1 MIERRRLSINRF
13 HLTRLVLK
21 TLLFFRA
28 HHSHTFI
35 SSSII
40 WRAEWYYARI
50 ENESLTIATITYLFD
65 ILSFNILISN
75 TFYISLQKMSSNEL
89 CFRKFFT
96 QMTSTKLILS
106 IAFLSFIISKCRIAT
121 SDRILLSRLSTMTL
135 RTRIEKSRRY
145 AKALHAQWKSI
156 SQCMKLS
163 KRRWE
168 TLTCLRNRWLFTRL
182 RRDCIQFSQTS
193 THASNRIHQTYL
205 LREESRFW
213 QNWFTRLTTTQSN
226 IKESEKNSTKTFNQT
241 QNKRNSKMS
250 RLQIKENLL
259 ARQ

>member
-1 MIERRRLSINRF
+1 MIERRRLSINRS

-50 ENESLTIATITYLFD
+50 ENESLTTATITYLFD

-75 TFYISLQKMSSNEL
+75 TSYIPLQKMSSNEL

-121 SDRILLSRLSTMTL
+121 SDRVLLSRLSTMTL
-135 RTRIEKSRRY
+135 RTRVEKSRRH
-145 AKALHAQWKSI
+145 AKALHEAWIYQRDI
-156 SQCMKLS
+156 
-163 KRRWE
+163 
-168 TLTCLRNRWLFTRL
+168 NRAFYSR
-182 RRDCIQFSQTS
+182 QE
-193 THASNRIHQTYL
+193 
-205 LREESRFW
+205 REEIYRASCINYYR
-213 QNWFTRLTTTQSN
+213 TRKYRRL
-226 IKESEKNSTKTFNQT
+226 
-241 QNKRNSKMS
+241 KRASI
-250 RLQIKENLL
+250 LWDENLNENINETKNWIFNFIISYAL
-259 ARQ
+259 